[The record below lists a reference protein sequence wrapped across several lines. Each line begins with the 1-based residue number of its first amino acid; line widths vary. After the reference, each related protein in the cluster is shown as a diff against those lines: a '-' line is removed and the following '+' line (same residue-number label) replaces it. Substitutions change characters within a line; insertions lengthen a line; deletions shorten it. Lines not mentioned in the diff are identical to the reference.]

1 MLGHTLL
8 CVCGIGVNNAG
19 TYPTVCV
26 WYRGEQ
32 CWDIP
37 YCVCGIGVNNA
48 GTYPTVCGTRP
59 GQLGC
64 QHHHRGIECIDIRH
78 VWYRGE
84 QCRDIPYCVC
94 GIGVNNAGTYP
105 TVCVELDLASLAV
118 NTIIEV

>member
-1 MLGHTLL
+1 M
-8 CVCGIGVNNAG
+8 
-19 TYPTVCV
+19 Y
-26 WYRGEQ
+26 
-32 CWDIP
+32 
-37 YCVCGIGVNNA
+37 
-48 GTYPTVCGTRP
+48 
-59 GQLGC
+59 
-64 QHHHRGIECIDIRH
+64 

>member
-1 MLGHTLL
+1 M
-8 CVCGIGVNNAG
+8 
-19 TYPTVCV
+19 
-26 WYRGEQ
+26 Q
-32 CWDIP
+32 
-37 YCVCGIGVNNA
+37 

-105 TVCVELDLASLAV
+105 TVCVWYGGEQCWDIPYCV
-118 NTIIEV
+118 CVV

>member
-1 MLGHTLL
+1 M
-8 CVCGIGVNNAG
+8 
-19 TYPTVCV
+19 
-26 WYRGEQ
+26 
-32 CWDIP
+32 
-37 YCVCGIGVNNA
+37 
-48 GTYPTVCGTRP
+48 CGTRP

-78 VWYRGE
+78 VWYRGEQCRDIPYCVCGTRPGQLGCQHHHRGIECIDIVYVWYRGE